1 MNHLKNDSQSKLH
14 GLDHL
19 RALAILLV
27 LGFHYQMFFLHP
39 QWTSWFMQIGWT
51 GVDLF
56 LY

>member
-1 MNHLKNDSQSKLH
+1 MAHTNGTGKLA

-19 RALAILLV
+19 RALAIITV
-27 LGFHYQMFFLHP
+27 LFYHYRMFKHPEWLDDIMGF
-39 QWTSWFMQIGWT
+39 GWT